1 MTLATLQ
8 HLRSFTGGEHP
19 LNLEPGQIAF
29 NMATENFDPATNNF
43 NMYLY
48 VGNSS
53 NQRIDEGG
61 TVLVNGGEANKGW
74 VRYSLRNVNLTEEN
88 TVFGDFT
95 VAGATLEVE
104 SNGASL
110 AELVLP
116 KENDTPTNGTS
127 VGSIRWNTQ
136 SSILQAWN
144 GVKWDTTSKV
154 FVSETAPANP
164 SDGDLWL
171 DVGPPSVLRVYSSPD
186 GGVAEWI
193 SASSSEALTALQPGN
208 GVTANADN
216 EIETINTGTF

>member
-1 MTLATLQ
+1 VTLATLQ

-29 NMATENFDPATNNF
+29 NMAASNYDTATNNY

-61 TVLVNGGEANKGW
+61 TVLVTGGEPNKGW
-74 VRYSLRNVNLTEEN
+74 IRYSLRNVSFTEEN
-88 TVFGDFT
+88 TVYGDFT
-95 VAGATLEVE
+95 VVGATLKVE

-116 KENDTPTNGTS
+116 AETMTPASGTH

-144 GVKWDTTSKV
+144 GLKWDTTSKV
-154 FVSETAPANP
+154 VVNDAAPTDP
-164 SDGDLWL
+164 SHGDLWL
-171 DVGPPSVLRVYSSPD
+171 DPGPPAMLRVYTAPP
-186 GGVAEWI
+186 GGVTAWTA
-193 SASSSEALTALQPGN
+193 ASSSESLTALQPGN
-208 GVTANADN
+208 GVTSNAEN
-216 EIETINTGTF
+216 QIETINTGTF

>member
-29 NMATENFDPATNNF
+29 NMATENFDPTTNNY

-61 TVLVNGGEANKGW
+61 TVLVTGGEANKGW
-74 VRYSLRNVNLTEEN
+74 VRYSLRNVNLTEDN
-88 TVFGDFT
+88 VVYGDFT
-95 VAGATLEVE
+95 VSGATLQVE

-116 KENDTPTNGTS
+116 KENDTPSSGTE
-127 VGSIRWNTQ
+127 VGSSRTKHLSLIH
-136 SSILQAWN
+136 I
-144 GVKWDTTSKV
+144 
-154 FVSETAPANP
+154 
-164 SDGDLWL
+164 
-171 DVGPPSVLRVYSSPD
+171 
-186 GGVAEWI
+186 
-193 SASSSEALTALQPGN
+193 
-208 GVTANADN
+208 
-216 EIETINTGTF
+216 

>member
-29 NMATENFDPATNNF
+29 NMATENFDPLTNNY

-61 TVLVNGGEANKGW
+61 TVLVTGGEANKGW
-74 VRYSLRNVNLTEEN
+74 VRYSLRNVNLTEGN
-88 TVFGDFT
+88 VVYGDFT
-95 VAGATLEVE
+95 VAGAILKVE

-144 GVKWDTTSKV
+144 GLKWDTTSKV
-154 FVSETAPANP
+154 VVGDTAPAGP
-164 SDGDLWL
+164 SNGDLWL
-171 DVGPPSVLRVYSSPD
+171 DVGPPSVLRVYSSPA

-208 GVTANADN
+208 GVTANAQN